1 MSSKSRK
8 KVLLM
13 GKSGSGKT
21 SMRAIIFKSQLAA
34 DTRRLGATIDVE
46 SSQIKFLGGLRLDL
60 WDCGGQESF
69 MDSHLTAQSST
80 VFRAVHSL
88 IYIFDAESTELL
100 TSDTVYFLKCL
111 RALQDQNPTSAAPSP
126 APSSSSPAGAS
137 AGAADEGGPTVFVLL
152 HKMDLVPVD
161 AQQGKLAEFEAEV
174 TRKARESGYKGALKF
189 YGTSI
194 WNETLYKAWSIVI
207 SHLMPSL
214 SSLRAHLNSFLV
226 LSSASEIVLFE
237 RTTFLVISS
246 VTNDKDAPDAEWDE
260 RRFERIS
267 TMVKAFKLGCS
278 CVFHLAIAAVSTET
292 GLLTRS
298 PAMLFTS
305 SFAGSKIRSPFSSL
319 AITTPRYTAVLDALT
334 PETYILVVAK
344 GQIQPASI
352 ELNIRLARPHFAKL
366 ESIGM
371 GR

>member
-60 WDCGGQESF
+60 WDCGGQDSF

-88 IYIFDAESTELL
+88 IYIFDAESPDLSS
-100 TSDTVYFLKCL
+100 SDTHYFLKCL
-111 RALQDQNPTSAAPSP
+111 RALRDQNS
-126 APSSSSPAGAS
+126 PSSTTSGA
-137 AGAADEGGPTVFVLL
+137 EGEKESEGPTVFVLL
-152 HKMDLVPVD
+152 HKMDLVPLE
-161 AQQGKLAEFEAEV
+161 QQASKLAEFEADV
-174 TRKARESGYKGALKF
+174 TRKAREWGWTGGLRF

-194 WNETLYKAWSIVI
+194 WNESLYKAWSIVI

-214 SSLRAHLNSFLV
+214 SSLRTHLSTFLT

-237 RTTFLVISS
+237 KTTFLVISS
-246 VTNDKDAPDAEWDE
+246 VTAGAAKDGAGEVRALEAGDGKGAGEKGERDSEEVKGWDE

-267 TMVKAFKLGCS
+267 TMVKAFKTGC
-278 CVFHLAIAAVSTET
+278 
-292 GLLTRS
+292 
-298 PAMLFTS
+298 
-305 SFAGSKIRSPFSSL
+305 SKIRAPFTSL
-319 AITTPRYTAVLDALT
+319 TVSTPHYTAVLDALT
-334 PETYILVVAK
+334 PETYILMVAPAE
-344 GQIQPASI
+344 IQPAAL

-366 ESIGM
+366 EAIGM
-371 GR
+371 GK

>member
-1 MSSKSRK
+1 
-8 KVLLM
+8 M

-60 WDCGGQESF
+60 WDCGGQDSF

-80 VFRAVHSL
+80 VFRSVHSL
-88 IYIFDAESTELL
+88 IYIFDAESPELL

-111 RALQDQNPTSAAPSP
+111 RALRDQN
-126 APSSSSPAGAS
+126 PSSSSSAAPAANGSPAAPTS
-137 AGAADEGGPTVFVLL
+137 APGEDGGPMVFVLL

-161 AQQGKLAEFEAEV
+161 LQASKLAEFENEV
-174 TRKARESGYKGALKF
+174 TKKAREGGYKGGMQF

-214 SSLRAHLNSFLV
+214 ASLRTHLNSFLS

-246 VTNDKDAPDAEWDE
+246 VTNEDESHDTEWDE

-278 CVFHLAIAAVSTET
+278 
-292 GLLTRS
+292 
-298 PAMLFTS
+298 
-305 SFAGSKIRSPFSSL
+305 KIRSPFSSL
-319 AITTPRYTAVLDALT
+319 TVSTPHYTAVLDALT

-344 GQIQPASI
+344 GAIQPAAL
-352 ELNIRLARPHFAKL
+352 ELNIRLGRPHFAKL
-366 ESIGM
+366 EAIGM

>member
-60 WDCGGQESF
+60 WDCGGQDSF

-88 IYIFDAESTELL
+88 IYIFDAESPELL

-111 RALQDQNPTSAAPSP
+111 RALRDQNPVPSNG
-126 APSSSSPAGAS
+126 SG
-137 AGAADEGGPTVFVLL
+137 AGAADAGTGEEGGPMVFVLL

-161 AQQGKLAEFEAEV
+161 AQAAKLAEFEADV
-174 TRKARESGYKGALKF
+174 TRKARESGYSGGMQF

-214 SSLRAHLNSFLV
+214 SSLRSHLTSFLA
-226 LSSASEIVLFE
+226 LSAASEIVLFE

-246 VTNDKDAPDAEWDE
+246 VTNEQHAQDTDWDE

-278 CVFHLAIAAVSTET
+278 
-292 GLLTRS
+292 
-298 PAMLFTS
+298 
-305 SFAGSKIRSPFSSL
+305 KIRSPFSSL
-319 AITTPRYTAVLDALT
+319 TISTPHYTAVLDALS
-334 PETYILVVAK
+334 PETYILVVAR
-344 GQIQPASI
+344 GEIQPAAI

-366 ESIGM
+366 EAIGM

>member
-46 SSQIKFLGGLRLDL
+46 SSQIRFLGGLRLDL
-60 WDCGGQESF
+60 WDCGGQDSF

-88 IYIFDAESTELL
+88 IYIFDAESPDLSS
-100 TSDTVYFLKCL
+100 SDTVYFLKCL
-111 RALQDQNPTSAAPSP
+111 RALKDQN
-126 APSSSSPAGAS
+126 PSSSSTSTPSSTVTSTSGEDAAGS
-137 AGAADEGGPTVFVLL
+137 SESGPTVFVLL
-152 HKMDLVPVD
+152 HKMDLVPLE
-161 AQQGKLAEFEAEV
+161 QQASKLAEFEADV
-174 TRKARESGYKGALKF
+174 TKKAREGGWEGGLRF

-194 WNETLYKAWSIVI
+194 WNESLYKAWSTVM

-214 SSLRAHLNSFLV
+214 SSLRTHLNSFLS
-226 LSSASEIVLFE
+226 LSAASEIVLFE

-246 VTNDKDAPDAEWDE
+246 VTAGTGEGEAADREWDE
-260 RRFERIS
+260 RRFERVS
-267 TMVKAFKLGCS
+267 TMVKAFKLGC
-278 CVFHLAIAAVSTET
+278 A
-292 GLLTRS
+292 
-298 PAMLFTS
+298 
-305 SFAGSKIRSPFSSL
+305 KIRSPFSSL
-319 AITTPRYTAVLDALT
+319 TVSTPHYTAVLDALT

-344 GQIQPASI
+344 GEIQPAAL

-366 ESIGM
+366 EAIGM
-371 GR
+371 GKGP